1 MSFSPMISLWV
12 GCFHPCPRDSSCIP
26 TASTYIVKHESPK
39 VLEGRG
45 VTSEYETRTI
55 PVCDR
60 GMQANKTALIL
71 SILESMEEGMRNR
84 QQENR
89 NFVEPAYSVLVSP
102 HFPPPPAP
110 PGPSGRKVNDRI
122 SLEFLRIRAQRGPAV
137 YFSDAT

>member
-1 MSFSPMISLWV
+1 MFPPLSQGQL
-12 GCFHPCPRDSSCIP
+12 RIP
-26 TASTYIVKHESPK
+26 TAFTYIVKHESPK

-45 VTSEYETRTI
+45 VTSEYETCTI

-60 GMQANKTALIL
+60 GMQAKKTALIL

-89 NFVEPAYSVLVSP
+89 NFVEPAYSILVSP
-102 HFPPPPAP
+102 HLPPPPAL